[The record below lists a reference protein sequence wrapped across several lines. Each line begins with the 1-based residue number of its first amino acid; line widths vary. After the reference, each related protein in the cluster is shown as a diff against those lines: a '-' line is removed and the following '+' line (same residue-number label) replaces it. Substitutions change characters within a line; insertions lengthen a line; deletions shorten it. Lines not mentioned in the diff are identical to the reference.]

1 MDEEDYIPSSHRLA
15 SQLGVQAQN
24 VQMMKA
30 SFFGDEEDE
39 ELEPE
44 TGMKQT
50 FVSLPLEISRL
61 PVIFNIIN
69 EL

>member
-39 ELEPE
+39 ELKPE
-44 TGMKQT
+44 TG
-50 FVSLPLEISRL
+50 
-61 PVIFNIIN
+61 
-69 EL
+69 